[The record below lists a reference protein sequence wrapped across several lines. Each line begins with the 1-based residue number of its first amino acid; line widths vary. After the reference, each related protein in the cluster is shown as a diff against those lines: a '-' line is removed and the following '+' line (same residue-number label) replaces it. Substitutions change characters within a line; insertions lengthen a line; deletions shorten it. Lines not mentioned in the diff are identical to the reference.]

1 MQKTSYGVTR
11 YHSGVTY
18 PYSYIYRSI
27 LYHSG
32 SESVVMIKDFVKV
45 SNLRKVD
52 SIFIL

>member
-11 YHSGVTY
+11 YHSGVTCE
-18 PYSYIYRSI
+18 ICHICHAI

>member
-18 PYSYIYRSI
+18 CISLSRHII